1 MEGYLDAYNPQLS
14 ATPTG
19 IFVNRVEV
27 RVVFINILVYHIGL
41 WGKKKRNVLIS
52 LKMYFFLLQT
62 VKFSFRQSHF
72 FMCYISNK

>member
-41 WGKKKRNVLIS
+41 WGKKKKECPYFIENVL
-52 LKMYFFLLQT
+52 
-62 VKFSFRQSHF
+62 FSSANSE
-72 FMCYISNK
+72 I